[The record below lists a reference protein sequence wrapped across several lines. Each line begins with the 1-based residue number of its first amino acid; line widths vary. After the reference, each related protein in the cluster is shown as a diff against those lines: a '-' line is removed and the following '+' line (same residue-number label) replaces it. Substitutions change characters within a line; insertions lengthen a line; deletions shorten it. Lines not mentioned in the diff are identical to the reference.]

1 VDSTTKRLYRSTAD
15 RKIWGVC
22 GGLGEYF
29 GIDPVLMR
37 VVFIILIFAGGLGIL
52 LYVIFAL
59 VTPSGTLPPKP
70 SGTSGGSGGASGQPG
85 SQSTSGPA
93 SESGAMMSQPPV
105 RTSEAERSQRHP
117 VSGATLLGL
126 ILVIVGI
133 IVLLANLNLF
143 WWFKFS
149 IIGPL
154 ILIVLGLLLFFGR
167 GSR

>member
-1 VDSTTKRLYRSTAD
+1 MNSTTKRLYRSTTD

-29 GIDPVLMR
+29 GTDPVLMR
-37 VVFIILIFAGGLGIL
+37 VVFVVLVFATGLGIL
-52 LYVIFAL
+52 LYIILAL
-59 VTPSGTLPPKP
+59 VTPTGTSPPKP
-70 SGTSGGSGGASGQPG
+70 TGTSGGSGGASGQPD

-93 SESGAMMSQPPV
+93 GESGATMSQPPV
-105 RTSEAERSQRHP
+105 QTSAARHP
-117 VSGATLLGL
+117 MSGATLVGV

-154 ILIVLGLLLFFGR
+154 ILIVLGLLFFIGR
-167 GSR
+167 GRS